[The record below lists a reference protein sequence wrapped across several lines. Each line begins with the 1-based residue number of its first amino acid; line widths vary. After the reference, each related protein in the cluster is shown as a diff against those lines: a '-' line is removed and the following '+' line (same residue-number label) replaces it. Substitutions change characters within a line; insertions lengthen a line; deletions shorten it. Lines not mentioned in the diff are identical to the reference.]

1 MIAHRKSK
9 KFDPEEDETAYFE
22 TQVKMCRRCKQE
34 YTGACP
40 ISSASCPMEADESD
54 AIDDEDEK
62 EDSDFDDVGN
72 LNEVLAKDDEADKA
86 AEEDDE
92 IPDAD
97 LEDDD

>member
-1 MIAHRKSK
+1 MDAHRRSK

-22 TQVKMCRRCKQE
+22 TTYKNCRRCKQE

-40 ISSASCPMEADESD
+40 ISSSACPMEAEENGEG
-54 AIDDEDEK
+54 DDED

-72 LNEVLAKDDEADKA
+72 VNAVLKKDDEADKL
-86 AEEDDE
+86 AEEEDE
-92 IPDAD
+92 IPEGD